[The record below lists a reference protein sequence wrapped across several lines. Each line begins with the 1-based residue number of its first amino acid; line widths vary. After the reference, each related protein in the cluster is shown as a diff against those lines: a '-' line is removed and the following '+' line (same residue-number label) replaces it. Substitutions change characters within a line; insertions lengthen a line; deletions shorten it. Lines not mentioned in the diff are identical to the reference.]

1 MNMDFG
7 ENKTPVEVIKE
18 EAFGWIYVRDIYS
31 GINGKW
37 YRKSWKDS
45 DELQNDD
52 QNYYCSNYY
61 DVNVNKYCAK
71 CETSLKFWEN
81 EGWIDSIN
89 PYGCFQWYF
98 RYWLGRRSLDDKRQI
113 ARWKGIVNR
122 FKGKLIKT
130 IKDVNGR
137 FDDYLISPKIRQIS
151 QQTFVLMK
159 TSWRRLSSSSSSE
172 DVFNKT
178 SWSTPKYSSR
188 SYVFKAPS
196 KHFQDVFKT
205 TSSRCK
211 ISWRRLQ
218 NVFKTSCKIVF
229 KTSSRRFQRVSSS

>member
-7 ENKTPVEVIKE
+7 ENETPVEVIKE
-18 EAFGWIYVRDIYS
+18 EAFGGIYVRDIYS
-31 GINGKW
+31 GVNGKW
-37 YRKSWKDS
+37 YRKPWKDS
-45 DELQNDD
+45 DELKNDD

-61 DVNVNKYCAK
+61 DVNVNKYCAE

-89 PYGCFQWYF
+89 PCGCFQWYF

-137 FDDYLISPKIRQIS
+137 FDDYFISPKIRQIS

-159 TSWRRLSSSSSSE
+159 TS
-172 DVFNKT
+172 
-178 SWSTPKYSSR
+178 
-188 SYVFKAPS
+188 
-196 KHFQDVFKT
+196 
-205 TSSRCK
+205 
-211 ISWRRLQ
+211 
-218 NVFKTSCKIVF
+218 
-229 KTSSRRFQRVSSS
+229 